1 MAKHKKYEDSH
12 FEEYFDT
19 QTIVNVDIEQRMR
32 EAFVYMFKD
41 NYFGKKAILYFTLSF
56 IASVCSAYALMHSC
70 TGACPITTGNGIFI
84 PNKTNTVIYQML
96 GFLFHLLILGYFNI
110 CINAITKQ
118 VNNIVLPFF
127 NFTSSLLKGLKYF
140 LAILLPVVS
149 FALITG
155 ILQEINILAAN
166 IFLTI
171 GALTAIVNEFATRDE
186 FVYYDTLTASYVM
199 LSIGAITTITS
210 IPILCV
216 GHNRQKK
223 AINMF
228 NEQNSVQEPE
238 LSLNLQASQN
248 GIGLALNF

>member
-1 MAKHKKYEDSH
+1 
-12 FEEYFDT
+12 
-19 QTIVNVDIEQRMR
+19 MR

-41 NYFGKKAILYFTLSF
+41 NCFGKKAILYFTLSF

-70 TGACPITTGNGIFI
+70 TGACPITAGNGIFI

-96 GFLFHLLILGYFNI
+96 GSLFHLLILGYFNI

-140 LAILLPVVS
+140 LAILFPVVS

-166 IFLTI
+166 LFLTI
-171 GALTAIVNEFATRDE
+171 ILFFYLIFSIAFFWLLANENKFLTF
-186 FVYYDTLTASYVM
+186 FSY
-199 LSIGAITTITS
+199 
-210 IPILCV
+210 
-216 GHNRQKK
+216 KK
-223 AINMF
+223 AIKKVLEAPAKYFKSIIFISLICVLTFIINFIIGFIFALF
-228 NEQNSVQEPE
+228 N
-238 LSLNLQASQN
+238 LSLLTTMLSANLVASIVSTYTAFVSMFLIAKSIN
-248 GIGLALNF
+248 P